1 MKNLSKCIGAG
12 LLAVSLAAC
21 ATAPEDIAPAY
32 VSNMQ
37 YQAWTCEQM
46 AAESARLASALVA
59 ASTQQ
64 SKARSNDTVG
74 VILLGLPVSSLSGS
88 NVAPEIA
95 RLKGEQVAMQQAQAL
110 KNCGAVNPWL
120 TRPQ

>member
-1 MKNLSKCIGAG
+1 MKILSKCIAAG

-46 AAESARLASALVA
+46 AAESGRLASASY
-59 ASTQQ
+59 STQL
-64 SKARSNDTVG
+64 SKARSNVSVG